1 MASLSVLRVYYGG
14 RRTSSALVALYSL
27 SRGGSRG
34 FEVGGRRWQ
43 RSIHLCSCRFS
54 SEAAAASVPAAA
66 ASILSVTAKNSPS
79 EPFETSAKAKWAADA
94 VQTPSEETVMATTP
108 SDILNSLPPQGDFA
122 SLGLGGHSPVGLI
135 QSSLEWLHVQV
146 GLPWWASII
155 ISTIFLRSL
164 LFPLGVKMQIN
175 AAKLN
180 NIRPQTEEIM
190 TKMREYQQMGNTMM
204 AGQYSAQLMM
214 LYKRHDCSPLKMM
227 IMPFVQV
234 RYLKVFK

>member
-14 RRTSSALVALYSL
+14 RRTSSALVALCSL

-54 SEAAAASVPAAA
+54 SEASVPPA
-66 ASILSVTAKNSPS
+66 ASILSATAKNSYS

-135 QSSLEWLHVQV
+135 QSSLEWIHVQV

-155 ISTIFLRSL
+155 VSTIVLRSL

-204 AGQYSAQLMM
+204 AGQCNAQLMM
-214 LYKRHDCSPLKMM
+214 IYKQHNCSPLKMM

-234 RYLKVFK
+234 RHFKSV